1 MIFVIGLS
9 ISITLGILLVVLYFR
24 ARHKKADISLLI
36 TTIILIAVGNVIT
49 LISIFFIIYHT
60 IFSL

>member
-1 MIFVIGLS
+1 MEFNMIFVIGLS
-9 ISITLGILLVVLYFR
+9 ISITLGILLIVLYFR

-36 TTIILIAVGNVIT
+36 TTIILIAGIR
-49 LISIFFIIYHT
+49 IYHT